1 MTSATLSA
9 FLPLAIL
16 PSTGL
21 NIATQEQDAEMSSP
35 EELSPAQKFAKS
47 APAYDPT
54 KDIEEK
60 LWSGGYSPRA
70 MLGAWISCAIATV
83 LIFVGGYFVRLPTE
97 LDRRVVW
104 GVVVA
109 LVVAMWGVAA
119 FTYLYR
125 RFSVRYE
132 LTSQRFIHKH
142 GLLVRTTD
150 RIELIDVDDVA
161 YTQGLVERM
170 LNVGSIKIL
179 STDLSHPSL
188 RMIGI
193 ENVSKVA
200 GLIDDARRK
209 ERRKRAVHI
218 ETT

>member
-1 MTSATLSA
+1 M
-9 FLPLAIL
+9 
-16 PSTGL
+16 
-21 NIATQEQDAEMSSP
+21 NSP
-35 EELSPAQKFAKS
+35 EETSPAQKFAKS
-47 APAYDPT
+47 APAYDPS
-54 KDIEEK
+54 KDVEEK

-70 MLGAWISCAIATV
+70 MLGVWISCAVATV
-83 LIFVGGYFVRLPTE
+83 LIFIAGYYLPLPAE
-97 LDRRVVW
+97 MDRRVVW
-104 GVVVA
+104 GIAVA

-119 FTYLYR
+119 FTYLYS

-132 LTSQRFIHKH
+132 LTSQRLIHKH

-150 RIELIDVDDVA
+150 RVELIDVDDVA

-170 LNVGSIKIL
+170 LNVGSIKLL

-209 ERRKRAVHI
+209 ERRKRALHI